1 MRYCGTTAIEII
13 EMNPMDD
20 LETVHWIALEK
31 NSANLTLYVHTC
43 CDDEWGYVFAVEDNS
58 DYDRIKY
65 NIMNMMFEY
74 ETMDELLEALSN
86 LFENGFSEML
96 VKDEIEE

>member
-20 LETVHWIALEK
+20 LETVHWVALEK
-31 NSANLTLYVHTC
+31 AFDDNTFKVYTC
-43 CDDEWGYVFAVEDNS
+43 CDDDWCYTFMPEDNA

-65 NIMNMMFEY
+65 NIMNMMFEH
-74 ETMDELLEALSN
+74 ETMDELLDALSD
-86 LFENGFSEML
+86 LFEGGFGNML
-96 VKDEIEE
+96 VK